1 MISPTISILFT
12 AIAGLFIGA
21 YSPTWIII
29 VAMYVRQWW
38 KEETRSVLRLIGGIL
53 LRIYA
58 PLFVLAIP
66 VALAHV
72 SGIDLDKVMESNDP
86 VFLVSLNVGFFG
98 SLALFAFAYYRG
110 RQERLRMQS
119 R

>member
-1 MISPTISILFT
+1 M
-12 AIAGLFIGA
+12 GA
-21 YSPTWIII
+21 YSPTWIIL

-58 PLFVLAIP
+58 PMFVLAIP
-66 VALAHV
+66 VSLAYV
-72 SGIDLDKVMESNDP
+72 SGIDLDKLMEGNDT
-86 VFLVSLNVGFFG
+86 VVLVSVNVGFFG

-110 RQERLRMQS
+110 RQERLRMQP

>member
-1 MISPTISILFT
+1 MISPTASIIFT
-12 AIAGLFIGA
+12 AIAGLFVGA
-21 YSPTWIII
+21 YSPTWIIL

-38 KEETRSVLRLIGGIL
+38 KGETRSVLRLIGGIL
-53 LRIYA
+53 LRTYVPIFI
-58 PLFVLAIP
+58 LGIP
-66 VALAHV
+66 VSLAHV
-72 SGIDLDKVMESNDP
+72 SGIDLDKLMESNDT
-86 VFLVSLNVGFFG
+86 VFLVSVNVGFFG